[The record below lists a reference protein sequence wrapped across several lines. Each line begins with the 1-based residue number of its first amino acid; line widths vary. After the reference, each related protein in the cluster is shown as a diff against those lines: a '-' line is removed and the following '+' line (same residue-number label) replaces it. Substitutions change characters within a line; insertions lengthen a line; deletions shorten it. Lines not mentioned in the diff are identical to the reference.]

1 LWRRTPPEPPLEAA
15 ATPLD
20 SAAALLDSAAALV
33 EQGEL
38 LAAIELLTEANRR
51 DRDVRI
57 EEQLLELRY
66 QAYAKGPRPSEPPPQ
81 PQAVADMFPGAIVP
95 EIDAEMLTVDAVRS
109 AILCHGSLIVRGLLK
124 PDRVKKLVEDI
135 DQVFDAYDR
144 FRETGK
150 VDEDPQWFKPFKYE
164 PKLKERHFRRQAGG
178 VLAVDSPRALFSVIE
193 AFDESAIGSVV
204 REYFSEPAAL
214 LAKKWTL
221 RRTPHDA
228 GPSDWHQDGAFMGE
242 GIRSLDVWVALSHCG
257 DNAPGI
263 DLVGRRLDE
272 IVERGTEGA
281 YLEWTVG
288 PGVVERVAE
297 GRVVR
302 PVFEAGD
309 ALLLD
314 HMNLHRTATDPGFT
328 HDRYAIEAWFFAPST
343 YGAMTNIYDD
353 GDTKKIPADQIPIV
367 Y

>member
-1 LWRRTPPEPPLEAA
+1 VRKLWRRGAQESAAPPALTAVEVVEAA
-15 ATPLD
+15 QELAN
-20 SAAALLDSAAALV
+20 
-33 EQGEL
+33 QGDRLE
-38 LAAIELLTEANRR
+38 AIELLTRANRR
-51 DRDVRI
+51 GRDLHV
-57 EEQLLELRY
+57 EELLLELRY
-66 QAYAKGPRPSEPPPQ
+66 QAYAKDARPSEPPFQ
-81 PQAVADMFPGAIVP
+81 PDTVADLFPGAVIP
-95 EIDAEMLTVDAVRS
+95 EIDAAALTVDAVRS

-124 PDRVKKLVEDI
+124 PDRVSSLVGDI
-135 DQVFDAYDR
+135 DEVFDAYDR

-150 VDEDPQWFKPFKYE
+150 VDPDPQWFRPFKYE

-178 VLAVDSPRALFSVIE
+178 VLAVDSPRALFNVIE
-193 AFDESAIGSVV
+193 AFDESAVGNVV
-204 REYFSEPAAL
+204 RQYFDEPPAL

-228 GPSDWHQDGAFMGE
+228 GPSDWHQDGAFMGQ

-263 DLVGRRLDE
+263 DIVGRRLHE

-281 YLEWTVG
+281 WLEWTVG
-288 PGVVERVAE
+288 PGVVERVSE
-297 GRVVR
+297 GSVVR

-309 ALLLD
+309 AVLFD
-314 HMNLHRTATDPGFT
+314 HMNLHRTATDPAFT

-353 GDTKKIPADQIPIV
+353 GDAKKIPADQIPIV

>member
-1 LWRRTPPEPPLEAA
+1 MRKLWRRTPPEPPLEAA
-15 ATPLD
+15 AAP
-20 SAAALLDSAAALV
+20 LDSAAALV
-33 EQGEL
+33 ERGEL

-51 DRDVRI
+51 ARDVRI

-66 QAYAKGPRPSEPPPQ
+66 QAYAKGPRPSEPPFQ
-81 PQAVADMFPGAIVP
+81 PEAVTDMFPGAIVP
-95 EIDAEMLTVDAVRS
+95 EIDAALLTVDAVRS
-109 AILCHGSLIVRGLLK
+109 AILCHGSLIVRGLLQ
-124 PDRVKKLVEDI
+124 PDRVRSLVDDI
-135 DQVFDAYDR
+135 DAVFDGYDR
-144 FRETGK
+144 FRERGK
-150 VDEDPQWFKPFKYE
+150 VDEDPEWFKPFKYE

-178 VLAVDSPRALFSVIE
+178 VLAVDSPRALFNVIE
-193 AFDESAIGSVV
+193 AFDESAVGNVV
-204 REYFSEPAAL
+204 REYFDEPPAL

-228 GPSDWHQDGAFMGE
+228 GPSDWHQDGAFMGQ

-257 DNAPGI
+257 DTAPGI
-263 DLVGRRLDE
+263 DIVGRRLDE

-281 YLEWTVG
+281 WLEWTVG
-288 PGVVERVAE
+288 PGVVERVAR
-297 GRVVR
+297 GNVVR

-309 ALLLD
+309 AVLFD
-314 HMNLHRTATDPGFT
+314 HMNLHRTATDPSFT

>member
-1 LWRRTPPEPPLEAA
+1 MRKLWRRTPEEPPLDA
-15 ATPLD
+15 
-20 SAAALLDSAAALV
+20 AAALV
-33 EQGEL
+33 ENGEL
-38 LAAIELLTEANRR
+38 PAAIDLLTKANRR
-51 DRDVRI
+51 GRDARI
-57 EEQLLELRY
+57 EQQLLELRY
-66 QAYAKGPRPSEPPPQ
+66 QAYAQGARPDERPFQ
-81 PQAVADMFPGAIVP
+81 PDVVDDMFPGAVVP
-95 EIDAEMLTVDAVRS
+95 EIDAASLTANMVRS
-109 AILCHGSLIVRGLLK
+109 AILCHGSLIVRGVLQ
-124 PDRVKKLVEDI
+124 PDRVESLVTDI
-135 DQVFDAYDR
+135 DEVFDAYDR

-178 VLAVDSPRALFSVIE
+178 VLAVDSPRALFDVIE
-193 AFDESAIGSVV
+193 AFDESAIGPVV
-204 REYFSEPAAL
+204 REYFAEPAAL

-263 DLVGRRLDE
+263 DVVGRRLDE

-288 PGVVERVAE
+288 QGVVDRVSGGA
-297 GRVVR
+297 VVR

-314 HMNLHRTATDPGFT
+314 HMNLHRTATDPAMT

-353 GDTKKIPADQIPIV
+353 GETKKIPADQIPIV